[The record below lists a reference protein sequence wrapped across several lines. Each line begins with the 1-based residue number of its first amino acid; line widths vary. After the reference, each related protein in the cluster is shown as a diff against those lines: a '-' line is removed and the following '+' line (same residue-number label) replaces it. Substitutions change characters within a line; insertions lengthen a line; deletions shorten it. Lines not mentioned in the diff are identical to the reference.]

1 MQKILVVDDELSVR
15 DSLRMIFKKDYVVV
29 TAGSAREAWEKIV
42 SEEPDLIF
50 LDIIMPQKDGMELLK
65 EIRDQ
70 APLIPVVMLTATK
83 TVRTAVDAMKLG
95 AYDYITKPFDIEE
108 LKIIAHK
115 ALENVELKTENRRLQ
130 TEVEERYS
138 FDNIIG
144 KSKEMREIY
153 GTIRQIAGR
162 NSTVLIHGE
171 SGTGKELVARAI
183 HYNSQRKNKPFVA
196 VNCAAIPETL
206 IESELFGHEKG
217 AFTDAQNRRIGH
229 FELAHLG
236 TLFLDEVSEL
246 SLPTQAK
253 ILRALQE
260 RDFVRVGGTK
270 TISVDVRLISATNKN
285 LQEMMSRGSFRS
297 DLFYRINVVPMTI
310 PPLRQRKEDIPLL
323 VQHFLEKHAGPGQK
337 KIAPEAMD
345 VLVAYEWPGNVRELE
360 NIIERIVV
368 LSCADTIS
376 PGDLPS
382 SLKSTSKVEQIKQG
396 VLNGRISFDDAE
408 RDFEQDIILEALKKA
423 NFVQTKAADLLGIS
437 RRILKYK
444 MDKYGIPSGPEDLTP
459 PPVSAQEG
467 DNNH

>member
-1 MQKILVVDDELSVR
+1 MRKILVVDDELSVR
-15 DSLRMIFKKDYVVV
+15 DSLRMIFKKDYTVIA
-29 TAGSAREAWEKIV
+29 AGSAKEAWEKIL

-65 EIRDQ
+65 EIREGQ
-70 APLIPVVMLTATK
+70 PSTPVVMLTATK
-83 TVRTAVDAMKLG
+83 TLKTAVEAMKLG
-95 AYDYITKPFDIEE
+95 AYDYITKPFDVDE
-108 LKIIAHK
+108 LRIIADK
-115 ALENVELKTENRRLQ
+115 ALENRDLKVQNRRLQ
-130 TEVEERYS
+130 TEVEDRYR

-144 KSKEMREIY
+144 KSKEMRDIY
-153 GTIRQIAGR
+153 GIIRQIAER

-183 HYNSQRKNKPFVA
+183 HYNSQRKDKAFVA

-217 AFTDAQNRRIGH
+217 AFTDAQTRRIGH
-229 FELAHLG
+229 FELAHEG
-236 TLFLDEVSEL
+236 SLFLDEISEL

-260 RDFVRVGGTK
+260 REFIRVGGGK
-270 TISVDVRLISATNKN
+270 TVTVDVRLISATNKN
-285 LQEMMSRGSFRS
+285 LEEMMSRGLFRS

-337 KIAPEAMD
+337 KISPEAMD
-345 VLVAYEWPGNVRELE
+345 ILAVYDWPGNVRELE
-360 NIIERIVV
+360 NIIERVVV
-368 LSCADTIS
+368 LSCSDTLG
-376 PGDLPS
+376 PNELPS
-382 SLKSTSKVEQIKQG
+382 VLKTTSKAEQIKQG
-396 VLNGRISFDDAE
+396 VLDGRISFEDAE
-408 RDFEQDIILEALKKA
+408 RDFEKDIILEALKKT

-444 MDKYGIPSGPEDLTP
+444 MDKYKIPASVEEIAAPPETP
-459 PPVSAQEG
+459 PG
-467 DNNH
+467 